1 MFLVFSEPIMM
12 TLKEKQDGS
21 SQTQTLDRALNKVD
35 SGPESVRLGRVA
47 LILLILAT
55 ILWSA
60 ALDFLPPMEKDSL
73 IHHLAIPKLWLQAS
87 GLADTPWAH
96 FSYYPMN
103 LELLYLIPL
112 SLHADWGAKLIHHA
126 FGILTAALIF
136 FYTRRRLGANWGLLA
151 ALLLLSTP
159 IIMRLAA
166 SAYVDLGLAFFLT
179 ASLLALVR
187 WSETKALRYF
197 VLSATA
203 LGLALGTKYNA
214 LIALPLLGLG
224 AAGIMSRQGHGT
236 GRSILWAGGY
246 LILALLVFSPWAV
259 KNLIMTG
266 NPIYP
271 LYNQLWG
278 LAGVTPAGQ
287 DFDIFTIRR
296 FLFGESSLQTILIP
310 LRAFFQGRDFSPQ
323 FFDGV
328 LSPILIILPPLALVR
343 PAAPELRPLAAFAA
357 LWVVLVFLS
366 SSFLIRYIVPILPIL
381 AILTVFGLKI
391 FWSMLVKYVPRRP
404 ALALF
409 TLTIALSLYPNAA
422 WAYGFWTRL
431 DPVPFLSGQET
442 RSAYLARR
450 LDHYPAM
457 EFINRRVGPQARILF
472 LFAGGRGYY
481 CERDY
486 FYRAYYSG
494 EILRPVL
501 DRAASWTGIS
511 QGLRKMGATHILTRE
526 ALLDEYLKVGLS
538 PDKLG
543 LWQDFKKN
551 GLKKLFQAKGYT
563 LYGLK

>member
-1 MFLVFSEPIMM
+1 MGPER
-12 TLKEKQDGS
+12 KQGCL
-21 SQTQTLDRALNKVD
+21 SQGRTPDRALNKPAGNPAGVQ
-35 SGPESVRLGRVA
+35 LGRIV
-47 LILLILAT
+47 LILLIMAAV
-55 ILWSA
+55 LWA
-60 ALDFLPPMEKDSL
+60 VALDFLPPLEKDSL
-73 IHHLAIPKLWLQAS
+73 IHHLAIPKLWLQAG

-126 FGILTAALIF
+126 FGILTAALVF
-136 FYTRRRLGANWGLLA
+136 FYTRRRLGDNWGLLA
-151 ALLLLSTP
+151 ALLFLGTP
-159 IIMRLAA
+159 VIMRLAV

-187 WSETKALRYF
+187 WSETRALRYF

-224 AAGIMSRQGHGT
+224 VAGIMSRQGHGA

-271 LYNQLWG
+271 LYNHLWG
-278 LAGVTPAGQ
+278 LAGVTPAGY
-287 DFDIFTIRR
+287 DFDLFTIRR
-296 FLFGESSLQTILIP
+296 VLFGESSLQTIFIP
-310 LRAFFQGRDFSPQ
+310 LRAFFQGQDFSPQ

-357 LWVVLVFLS
+357 LWILLVFLR
-366 SSFLIRYIVPILPIL
+366 SSFLVRYIVPILPVL
-381 AILTVFGLKI
+381 AILTVFGLKV
-391 FWSMLVKYVPRRP
+391 FWSMLVKYIPRRP
-404 ALALF
+404 ALAFF
-409 TLTIALSLYPNAA
+409 TLALALSLYPNAA

-431 DPVPFLSGQET
+431 DPVSFLSGRET

-457 EFINRRVGPQARILF
+457 EFINRHLEPQARILF

-511 QGLRKMGATHILTRE
+511 QGLKKLGATHVLTRE
-526 ALLDEYLKVGLS
+526 ALLDEHLKAGLS
-538 PDKLG
+538 PDRLG

-551 GLKKLFQAKGYT
+551 GLEKLFQAKGYT

>member
-1 MFLVFSEPIMM
+1 MFLVFSKPVMM
-12 TLKEKQDGS
+12 GPEKKQDCP
-21 SQTQTLDRALNKVD
+21 SQDQTLDRGPNKPD
-35 SGPESVRLGRVA
+35 GDPAGVRLGRIA
-47 LILLILAT
+47 LILLILAA
-55 ILWSA
+55 ILWPA
-60 ALDFLPPMEKDSL
+60 ALDFLPPLEKDSL
-73 IHHLAIPKLWLQAS
+73 IHHLAIPKLWLQAG

-112 SLHADWGAKLIHHA
+112 SLDADWGAKLIHHA
-126 FGILTAALIF
+126 FGILTAVLIF
-136 FYTRRRLGANWGLLA
+136 FYTRRRLGVNWGLLA
-151 ALLLLSTP
+151 GLLFLSTP

-166 SAYVDLGLAFFLT
+166 SAYVDLGLTFFLT

-187 WSETKALRYF
+187 WSETRALCYF

-224 AAGIMSRQGHGT
+224 PAGIMSRQGNGT

-278 LAGVTPAGQ
+278 LAGVTPAGY
-287 DFDIFTIRR
+287 DFDLFTIRR
-296 FLFGESSLQTILIP
+296 VLFGESYLQTILIP
-310 LRAFFQGRDFSPQ
+310 LRAFFQGQDFSPQ

-328 LSPILIILPPLALVR
+328 LSPILIILPGLALVR

-357 LWVVLVFLS
+357 LWILLVFLR
-366 SSFLIRYIVPILPIL
+366 SSFLVRYIVPILPIL
-381 AILTVFGLKI
+381 AILTVFGLKVL
-391 FWSMLVKYVPRRP
+391 WSMLVRYVPRRP

-409 TLTIALSLYPNAA
+409 TLALALSLYPNAV

-431 DPVPFLSGQET
+431 DPVPFLSGRET
-442 RSAYLARR
+442 RNAYLARR

-457 EFINRRVGPQARILF
+457 EFINRHLEPQARILF

-494 EILRPVL
+494 EVLRPVL

-511 QGLRKMGATHILTRE
+511 QGLREMGATHILTRE
-526 ALLDEYLKVGLS
+526 ALLDEHLKAGLS

-543 LWQDFKKN
+543 LWKDFKKN
-551 GLKKLFQAKGYT
+551 GLRKLFQARGYT
-563 LYGLK
+563 LYGLR